1 MERRSNVAALAP
13 GVPSLSTKRSFPRQ
27 MQRRQALS
35 LATSVKTISLK
46 PMSTITA
53 ILEPHADGSLHLPL
67 PAELRHRRV
76 RVEATLEA
84 ADESESAPRLATP
97 EMLGRRREALAA
109 LRALGGLKD
118 VIPDPAAWQREQR
131 EDRPLPGR
139 E

>member
-1 MERRSNVAALAP
+1 V
-13 GVPSLSTKRSFPRQ
+13 
-27 MQRRQALS
+27 
-35 LATSVKTISLK
+35 
-46 PMSTITA
+46 STITA

-67 PAELRHRRV
+67 PVELRHRRV

-97 EMLGRRREALAA
+97 EMLGQRREALAA
-109 LRALGGLKD
+109 LRAMGGLKD

>member
-1 MERRSNVAALAP
+1 MAKSA
-13 GVPSLSTKRSFPRQ
+13 K
-27 MQRRQALS
+27 ALS
-35 LATSVKTISLK
+35 LPPA
-46 PMSTITA
+46 STITA

-67 PAELRHRRV
+67 PSELQHRRV

-84 ADESESAPRLATP
+84 ADESESTPRLATP
-97 EMLGRRREALAA
+97 EMLGRRREALAT

-118 VIPDPAAWQREQR
+118 LIPDPAAWQREQR